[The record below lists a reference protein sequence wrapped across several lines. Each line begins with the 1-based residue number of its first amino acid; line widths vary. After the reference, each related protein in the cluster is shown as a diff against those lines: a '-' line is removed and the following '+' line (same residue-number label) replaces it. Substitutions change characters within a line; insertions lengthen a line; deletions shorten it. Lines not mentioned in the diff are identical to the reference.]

1 MSGMGC
7 NVAKWGGALA
17 LVASLSLA
25 PVSARAPRA
34 KTSKASVLNGAG
46 FGAFTPAAADPRLAA
61 AFARSG
67 LGTSNFAGGAFRFTP
82 AAASKGRAVT
92 VAVRSRIVTKAE
104 AAHNLQIAS
113 DIAPSA
119 YSLGM
124 SVGWK
129 RFAISGDMS
138 RTDGGLLPE
147 GRESADI
154 GLAYYGRRWA
164 TKLDL
169 GAERAS
175 GDRPV
180 AVGIDESWSLGLGT
194 TYSLTHN
201 LDVTGGVRYRA
212 QREQFQSLVDD
223 RRDSQSVYLGTTFR
237 F

>member
-1 MSGMGC
+1 MTRLGGKI
-7 NVAKWGGALA
+7 VRWGGAVA
-17 LVASLSLA
+17 LVAALTAASAESRSL
-25 PVSARAPRA
+25 RTRA
-34 KTSKASVLNGAG
+34 KPSAETGAG
-46 FGAFTPAAADPRLAA
+46 FGTFTPAAADPRLAA

-82 AAASKGRAVT
+82 AMPTKGRAVT
-92 VAVRSRIVTKAE
+92 VAMRSRVVTKAE
-104 AAHNLQIAS
+104 AGRNLAIAS

-124 SVGWK
+124 SIGWK

-154 GLAYYGRRWA
+154 GLSYYGRRWA

-169 GAERAS
+169 AADRAS
-175 GDRPV
+175 GDRP
-180 AVGIDESWSLGLGT
+180 AGVGIDDSWSLGLGT

-212 QREQFQSLVDD
+212 QREQFQSLVVDD